1 MISNDKYYDKLSNSY
16 KDKYKTRYSYIE
28 SVNNKICDFFKPINQ
43 TNILDIGVGDGE
55 RAFNLISRL
64 GISKSNYY
72 GLEPSKKMYQKAK
85 KNLLNDNLFNLSLE
99 NFENN
104 MKFDYILSLWNVIGH
119 INDLDI
125 FFSKI
130 SKLIKKNGYIIFDFN
145 NIFNIK
151 EYGMVNYFKNKIL
164 SIFISKFKFNLT
176 YSNNTTQVNF
186 YTKSFIK
193 KILKKNNFKI
203 QDMHFINYQNGIIEN
218 SAYKGQ
224 VVMIC
229 KYVSK

>member
-1 MISNDKYYDKLSNSY
+1 MISNDQYYDELSNFY
-16 KDKYKTRYSYIE
+16 KNKYKNRYSYIE
-28 SVNNKICDFFKPINQ
+28 SVNNKICKFFKPINQ

-55 RAFNLISRL
+55 RAHDLISRL

-85 KNLLNDNLFNLSLE
+85 KHLLSDNLFNLSLE

-104 MKFDYILSLWNVIGH
+104 MKFDYILLLWNVIGH

-130 SKLIKKNGYIIFDFN
+130 SKLTNQNGYIIFDFN

-151 EYGMVNYFKNKIL
+151 EYGLLNYLKNKIL
-164 SIFISKFKFNLT
+164 SIFIYKFKFNLT

-193 KILKKNNFKI
+193 KILKKNKI
-203 QDMHFINYQNGIIEN
+203 KVQDMYFINYQSGIIEN
-218 SAYKGQ
+218 TSHRGQ
-224 VVMIC
+224 VMMIC
-229 KYVSK
+229 KYVSN